1 MVALMEPITSQS
13 KSPGKLESRTCGI
26 ENLEFMGNEQGVE
39 WEQSS
44 E

>member
-1 MVALMEPITSQS
+1 MDALMEPITSQS
-13 KSPGKLESRTCGI
+13 KSPGKSESRMCSI
-26 ENLEFMGNEQGVE
+26 EILEFMGNEQGVE